1 MSDNFWTR
9 RRRRKRLEE
18 IKKILRHTL
27 HNDDDILTSKQKQK
41 LDEMILEASS
51 LQPADGNKVD
61 TFVSQAPERI
71 GLIVPRRRFALLREY
86 LDVIAVAMMVAFGLR
101 ALYLQPF
108 KIPTGSMQPTL
119 FGIHYVQAKVF
130 PELPGPL
137 DFMLFSARRAK
148 AEIKEAGNWDI
159 NSTTFYNSLLTS
171 DTGIKIGD
179 ITYRLPG
186 TPNEVLVYTGLFEMR
201 DRYRF
206 NPGEKLCDGWIML
219 GDHLFVDRVSY
230 HFRGLNRGDVI
241 VFNTEDI
248 LNQGQ
253 KLGGYYYIKRLIGL
267 PGDTLKIVNN
277 QVWVKP
283 KGGASFR
290 PIVEFNPIFKKLYS
304 GMGGYHGHLAT
315 ERAVYLNGEGLTFTV
330 PEDSYFAMGDN
341 SANSSDSRYWGI
353 VPRRNIVGTGFLVFW
368 PFTRRWGLV
377 DHAGPIDVRSQ
388 PHSGF
393 PEMSLQ

>member
-9 RRRRKRLEE
+9 RRHRKHLEE
-18 IKKILRHTL
+18 IKKLLRHTL
-27 HNDDDILTSKQKQK
+27 HNDDDILTAKQKQK
-41 LDEMILEASS
+41 LDEMIIEASS
-51 LQPADGNKVD
+51 LQPADGSKVD
-61 TFVSQAPERI
+61 AFVAQAPAR
-71 GLIVPRRRFALLREY
+71 LALVVPKRRFALLREY

-119 FGIHYVQAKVF
+119 FGIHYVQAQVF
-130 PELPGPL
+130 PQLPGPL
-137 DFMLFSARRAK
+137 DFMFFSARRAY
-148 AEIKEAGNWDI
+148 AEIKEAGTWDI
-159 NSTTFYNSLLTS
+159 NSTTRSDSLLTT
-171 DTGIKIGD
+171 DTGFKIGD
-179 ITYRLPG
+179 TYYTLPG
-186 TPNEVLVYTGLFEMR
+186 SPNEVLVYTGLIEMR

-206 NPGEKLCDGWIML
+206 NPGEKLANGWLML
-219 GDHLFVDRVSY
+219 GDHLFVDRLSY
-230 HFRGLNRGDVI
+230 HFFGLKRGDVI

-267 PGDTLKIVNN
+267 PGDTLKIVNS

-283 KGGASFR
+283 RNGVSFR
-290 PIVEFNPIFKKLYS
+290 PISEFNPIFQKIYS
-304 GMGGYHGHLAT
+304 GRGGYHGHLAT
-315 ERAVYLNGEGLTFTV
+315 ERAYYLNGEGLTFTV

-353 VPRRNIVGTGFLVFW
+353 VPRKNIVGTGCFVFW

-377 DHAGPIDVRSQ
+377 DHAAPLNVPSAPQ
-388 PHSGF
+388 NGF
-393 PEMSLQ
+393 PEMTLQ